1 MGLPDD
7 KTHQGLA
14 VLGVVKTGKYHTLGE
29 EQQPVMYLPADYHP
43 RATLVVRTEGDPRA
57 LLSAVRREV
66 QALDPNVVPID
77 LETMKEY
84 MALPLFP
91 AHTTGLLLGAFG
103 LVALILA
110 VVGLYGS
117 IAYSVGQQTREIGI
131 RMAIG
136 ARPGDVL
143 KLVVRQGL
151 MLAVIGVAIGLVAA
165 YGVTRFLAS
174 LLYGIGPTDPATFA
188 GVAILLTAVALLASY
203 IPARRAAKLDPMVA
217 LRYE

>member
-1 MGLPDD
+1 
-7 KTHQGLA
+7 
-14 VLGVVKTGKYHTLGE
+14 
-29 EQQPVMYLPADYHP
+29 
-43 RATLVVRTEGDPRA
+43 
-57 LLSAVRREV
+57 
-66 QALDPNVVPID
+66 
-77 LETMKEY
+77 
-84 MALPLFP
+84 
-91 AHTTGLLLGAFG
+91 
-103 LVALILA
+103 
-110 VVGLYGS
+110 
-117 IAYSVGQQTREIGI
+117 
-131 RMAIG
+131 MAIG

-203 IPARRAAKLDPMVA
+203 VPARRAAKLDPMVV

>member
-1 MGLPDD
+1 M
-7 KTHQGLA
+7 
-14 VLGVVKTGKYHTLGE
+14 KTGKYHTLGE
-29 EQQPVMYLPADYHP
+29 EPQPVIYLPADYHP
-43 RATLVVRTEGDPRA
+43 RATLLVRTEGDPRT
-57 LLSAVRREV
+57 LLASVRREV
-66 QALDPNVVPID
+66 QTLDPNVVPID
-77 LETMKEY
+77 LETMKQY

-117 IAYSVGQQTREIGI
+117 IAYSVDQRTREIGI
-131 RMAIG
+131 RMAMG
-136 ARPGDVL
+136 ARPSDVL

-151 MLAVIGVAIGLVAA
+151 MLVVIGVAMGLVGA